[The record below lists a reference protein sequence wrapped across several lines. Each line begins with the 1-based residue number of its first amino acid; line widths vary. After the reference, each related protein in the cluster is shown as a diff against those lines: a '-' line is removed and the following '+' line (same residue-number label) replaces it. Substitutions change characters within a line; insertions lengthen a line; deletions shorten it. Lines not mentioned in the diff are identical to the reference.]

1 MGIKI
6 DKISVINLGPIQ
18 EFNKELS
25 LLNLIYSPN
34 EKGKTFLTE
43 FIICALFKNRD
54 RWKCVR
60 EGGSGK
66 VWISG
71 LGNSP
76 VEFSPSTRNKLEDY
90 WEKDERGLPPSM
102 VKLIVSK
109 GAESLIEDT
118 NEGISKNFIKEI
130 LSGISLL
137 DKIDSDDNIS
147 KTVKSAQLEDGRIIV
162 DRRGGKDYY
171 SLKEELA
178 EIDKLFAE
186 IETKYL
192 KGIIETY
199 KIQEKSLQE
208 QLEKLTK
215 AKFHEAYLISDEI
228 KRKEEELSQIPEDEL
243 IQISSDISIYK
254 SKKESYD
261 RLNKKK
267 EESQEKSKH
276 FNWLQNALSEYEK
289 SATIIKK
296 PSPAFI
302 FIAGILAVTT
312 IVFILLNQQVA
323 GILSFLGTL
332 GLIVIY
338 IKKLY
343 DSSKYV
349 GQNEELKN
357 IKEEFKNRIGK
368 ELTDIALLK
377 TVLKDQEEFNNKLK
391 IIEEQL
397 YGLEGE
403 LQNLHSSIQRKLS
416 TLTGEKIEESKW
428 DKTLANLK
436 QQYKSLREQINAK
449 KERLLKM
456 GVDETNYLRE
466 EVGVKYSQEEFKK
479 IEQKLEEIK
488 NEIRIKEKEFE
499 DLKPKVCS
507 KTGDD
512 LSISWE
518 QLLENL
524 HNKRLEKQNRLNEL
538 EAKIIAGI
546 IVHRI
551 ISQLRNE
558 EDTKIR
564 EGLESDIVLKPLRDL
579 TQRYNKLALDG
590 GNLTVSDD
598 YKNFPLKDLSTG
610 AKEQVMLALRIGFS
624 SKLLK
629 QDSLFLI
636 LDDAFQHTDWE
647 RRKTVVKQ
655 LADITK
661 KGWQI
666 IYLTMDNHIKGLFD
680 EVGKELKE
688 DYRSLEL

>member
-661 KGWQI
+661 KDG
-666 IYLTMDNHIKGLFD
+666 
-680 EVGKELKE
+680 
-688 DYRSLEL
+688 R